1 MKFSDFFNIFRPKKT
16 AVPTKQPTESIAA
29 SMLRSARPS
38 PRAHDDFSQAMI
50 DVNNNELVTESERSR
65 IRAMCKKEYLDNP
78 LARNIARNF
87 AMGVY
92 GPGPALQ
99 VHTDNELMNDVVE
112 NIFSRWREATELDGK
127 FVTAIQSLFY
137 DGESFIH
144 FFPSPGKPGGIDI
157 ELLEARRITEPHNA
171 GFDAHRLEGITYND
185 FNEPVWY
192 DVLEENQ
199 NPQFRELPQTTI
211 VPAAHIMHLFF
222 EDVVNQKRGLP
233 LLQSALEMLASL
245 RRITDASLG
254 AWELAAKMNLVIQT
268 GMDAYNLV
276 QCVPEDF
283 DSSNGEVFAVE
294 PFRTMP
300 VPKDGGMTFLASG
313 MTMNQVHS
321 EHPTQQY
328 SEHTE
333 TFQKIAGLAG
343 GLPENL
349 STGSSAKYNFA
360 SAKMDYQLFS
370 RYAGTCQ
377 KKLKRFLDKCLYLAV
392 ASLQGN
398 GIKEVDEF
406 VKLYPSESA
415 IPTEWHFSNM
425 LSSID
430 RSENATGDVQLLQA
444 GLLTHREYCKRYGL
458 DYETHMADWLEETR
472 RINEVKIP
480 ETKPVGSNPTNE
492 SGNPQRND

>member
-1 MKFSDFFNIFRPKKT
+1 MKFSEIFNIFRSKKT
-16 AVPTKQPTESIAA
+16 TVPTTQPTESVQA

-38 PRAHDDFSQAMI
+38 ARAHDDFSQAQI
-50 DVNNNELVTESERSR
+50 DVNNNMLVTETERSR

-87 AMGVY
+87 TMGVY
-92 GPGPALQ
+92 GPGPVLQ
-99 VHTDNELMNDVVE
+99 IHSDDERINDVIESV
-112 NIFSRWREATELDGK
+112 FARWREATQLDWK
-127 FVTAIQSLFY
+127 FITAIQSLFY
-137 DGESFIH
+137 DGEAFLH
-144 FFPSPGKPGGIDI
+144 FFPNPGKPGGIDI
-157 ELLEARRITEPHNA
+157 ELLEARRVTEPHNV
-171 GFDAHRLEGITYND
+171 GFDVHRLEGITYND
-185 FNEPVWY
+185 YNEPVWY

-199 NPQFRELPQTTI
+199 NPNYLELPQTTI
-211 VPAAHIMHLFF
+211 VPATHIMHLFF

-254 AWELAAKMNLVIQT
+254 AWELAAKMNLIIQT

-333 TFQKIAGLAG
+333 TFQKIAGLSG

-370 RYAGTCQ
+370 RYAGACQ
-377 KKLKRFLDKCLYLAV
+377 QKLKRFLDKCLFLSV
-392 ASLQGN
+392 ASLQGSGN
-398 GIKEVDEF
+398 KDVDTF
-406 VKLYPSESA
+406 LDLYPVETA
-415 IPTEWHFSNM
+415 LPTEWHFSNM

-430 RSENATGDVQLLQA
+430 RSANASGDVQLLQA

-458 DYETHMADWLEETR
+458 DYEAHMADWIEETK

-480 ETKPVGSNPTNE
+480 ETPTVSTTKNE
-492 SGNPQRND
+492 TGNTQRDD